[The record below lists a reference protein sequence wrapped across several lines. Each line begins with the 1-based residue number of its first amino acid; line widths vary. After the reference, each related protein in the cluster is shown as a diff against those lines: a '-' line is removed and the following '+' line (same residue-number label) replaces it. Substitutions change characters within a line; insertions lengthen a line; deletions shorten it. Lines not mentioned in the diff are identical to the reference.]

1 MVGLGALGL
10 PIAINLRRAGY
21 RLNVHTRSRSAESAA
36 ELVDDQGPTVTCS
49 SSPDEATDGCGVLLI
64 CVSDDS
70 AVQNVLWG
78 ENGAG
83 FALKPGSLVIDCSTI
98 APATAAAM
106 AKRLQSELSSR
117 GALTEN
123 WLLAHLKRNEFWV
136 RKAHIQA
143 VRPRIG
149 LSRTTALSWR

>member
-1 MVGLGALGL
+1 MSD
-10 PIAINLRRAGY
+10 RREDAEAPEQED
-21 RLNVHTRSRSAESAA
+21 AESAFIDDDDDH
-36 ELVDDQGPTVTCS
+36 ELEE
-49 SSPDEATDGCGVLLI
+49 SPQKTFL
-64 CVSDDS
+64 
-70 AVQNVLWG
+70 
-78 ENGAG
+78 
-83 FALKPGSLVIDCSTI
+83 
-98 APATAAAM
+98 AAM

-136 RKAHIQA
+136 RKAHIQE